1 MNKREVQEIKKQFTP
16 ENCTITR
23 IAGCYVDGEKEKK
36 MEDEQAFLSLPE
48 EEMFKYFDIFRKTL
62 SGNIG
67 KTLLNMQYMVD
78 TERSGDPEGYEHELL
93 MNLRESKLKD
103 PALLDE
109 FYEQIITSYVYPGN
123 YYIILIHG
131 AYDIPGK
138 AKDGTMMEDASDEVY
153 DFILCSICQVKLSKA
168 GLSYNYKEEKMQ
180 ERMRDWVVDKPDKGF
195 LFPTFNERSTDVHE
209 ILYYTKKSSDIQEEF
224 VNSVLGSKMT
234 VSADEQKEMFNG
246 IVENVLGENADCET
260 VKDIHQNIYNAIIE
274 HGVDPEPYKIGKD
287 DMRKIFEDSNVLHAQ
302 MANFDRIYDEYAG
315 EKTEFMATNIVNPK
329 KLKVEFSEGKME
341 LNADFTD
348 YLDVQVV
355 DGQKC
360 VVIPI
365 SNMKI
370 NGICVKDRV
379 SENEV

>member
-1 MNKREVQEIKKQFTP
+1 M
-16 ENCTITR
+16 
-23 IAGCYVDGEKEKK
+23 
-36 MEDEQAFLSLPE
+36 
-48 EEMFKYFDIFRKTL
+48 
-62 SGNIG
+62 
-67 KTLLNMQYMVD
+67 
-78 TERSGDPEGYEHELL
+78 
-93 MNLRESKLKD
+93 
-103 PALLDE
+103 
-109 FYEQIITSYVYPGN
+109 
-123 YYIILIHG
+123 
-131 AYDIPGK
+131 
-138 AKDGTMMEDASDEVY
+138 
-153 DFILCSICQVKLSKA
+153 
-168 GLSYNYKEEKMQ
+168 
-180 ERMRDWVVDKPDKGF
+180 
-195 LFPTFNERSTDVHE
+195 HE

-315 EKTEFMATNIVNPK
+315 EKTEFMTTNIVNPK
-329 KLKVEFSEGKME
+329 KLKVEFAEGKME

-379 SENEV
+379 SGNEV

>member
-16 ENCTITR
+16 ENCAITR

-67 KTLLNMQYMVD
+67 KTLLNMQYAVD
-78 TERSGDPEGYEHELL
+78 VERNGDPEGYEHELL
-93 MNLRESKLKD
+93 MGLRESRLKD

-109 FYEQIITSYVYPGN
+109 FYEQVMTSYVYPGN

-131 AYDIPGK
+131 TYDIPGK
-138 AKDGTMMEDASDEVY
+138 STDGKTMEDASDEVY
-153 DFILCSICQVKLSKA
+153 DFILCSICPVKLSQA
-168 GLSYNYKEEKMQ
+168 GLSYNSKEEKMQ

-195 LFPTFNERSTDVHE
+195 LFPAFNDRSTDVHE

-315 EKTEFMATNIVNPK
+315 EKTEFMTANIVNPK
-329 KLKVEFSEGKME
+329 KLKVEFAEGKME

-379 SENEV
+379 SGNEV

>member
-1 MNKREVQEIKKQFTP
+1 MNKREIQEIKKQFTP
-16 ENCTITR
+16 ENCAITR

-78 TERSGDPEGYEHELL
+78 AERSGDPEGYEHELL
-93 MNLRESKLKD
+93 MGLRESRLKD

-109 FYEQIITSYVYPGN
+109 FYEQVMTSYVYPGN

-131 AYDIPGK
+131 TYDIPGK
-138 AKDGTMMEDASDEVY
+138 STDGKTMEDASDEVY
-153 DFILCSICQVKLSKA
+153 DFILCSICPVKLSQA
-168 GLSYNYKEEKMQ
+168 GLSYNSKEEKMQ

-195 LFPTFNERSTDVHE
+195 LFPAFNDRSTDVHE
-209 ILYYTKKSSDIQEEF
+209 ILYYTKKSSDVQEEF

-260 VKDIHQNIYNAIIE
+260 VKDIHQNIYNELIR
-274 HGVDPEPYKIGKD
+274 HGTDPEPYKIGKD
-287 DMRKIFEDSNVLHAQ
+287 DMRKIFEESNVLHEQ
-302 MANFDRIYDEYAG
+302 MEKFDRIYDEYAG
-315 EKTEFMATNIVNPK
+315 EKMEFMATNIVNPK
-329 KLKVEFSEGKME
+329 KLKVEFAEGKME

-379 SENEV
+379 SGNEV